1 MKVTEKRTSLW
12 ENGLIW
18 FGAALSL
25 AEMQT
30 GTYFAPL
37 GLEKGL
43 AAILL
48 GHLLGCGLLFGAG
61 VIGGRTGKSAM
72 ETVKMSFG
80 QKGGL
85 LFALLNILQLL
96 GWTGIMIY
104 EGALAAE
111 GIFGSGQSIWCGLLG
126 ALILFWLAVGLK
138 KLGRVNA
145 AAMGGLLVMTVVL
158 SFALWGQGSELQLP
172 AEAMSFGLALELSIA
187 MPLSWLPLIS
197 DYTREAE
204 QPVRATAVSAA
215 VYGLVSCWMYMIG
228 LLAALAWG
236 ETNIAVIM
244 LKSGLGMAGLLIIL
258 FSTVTTT
265 YLDAWSAGVSSESL
279 FPRLKGNIVAM
290 AVTVLGTVGA
300 IFLPLLDFTEFLY
313 FIGSVFAPMIAV
325 QLTDYFVTGRR
336 YEQDAFCGQ
345 NLLLWL
351 AGFAI
356 YRLLMQMELP
366 VGSTLPAM
374 LLTMLLCMAV
384 NVLRRKTGEQ
394 GSQWKKRVKVCSML
408 VSLPVVMAFSMES
421 VLAMPSVHWQGSTI
435 RVVDGDGAFRCG
447 STSYPHYQPPQSS
460 SYPKAEPSDGKK
472 PKKQQKDGET

>member
-1 MKVTEKRTSLW
+1 MASSKKGTSLW
-12 ENGLIW
+12 ANGLIW

-37 GLEKGL
+37 GLGQGL

-48 GHLLGCGLLFGAG
+48 GHLIGCALLFGAG
-61 VIGGRTGKSAM
+61 VIGGQTRKSSM

-111 GIFGSGQSIWCGLLG
+111 GLFGSGQSVWCVLLG
-126 ALILFWLAVGLK
+126 ALIILWLAIGLK
-138 KLGRVNA
+138 KLGRLNA
-145 AAMGGLLVMTVVL
+145 VAMGALLLLTLVL
-158 SFALWGQGSELQLP
+158 SFGLWGQAGGLQTP
-172 AEAMSFGLALELSIA
+172 DEAMSFGLALELSIA
-187 MPLSWLPLIS
+187 MPLSWLPLVS

-204 QPVRATAVSAA
+204 KPVRATAVSAA
-215 VYGLVSCWMYMIG
+215 VYGLVSCWMYAIG

-244 LKSGLGMAGLLIIL
+244 LKSGLGMAGLLVIL

-265 YLDAWSAGVSSESL
+265 FLDAYSAGVSSESL
-279 FPRLKGNIVAM
+279 FSQVKGKSVAM
-290 AVTVLGTVGA
+290 VVTVLGTAGA

-313 FIGSVFAPMIAV
+313 FIGSVFAPMVAV
-325 QLTDYFVTGRR
+325 QLTDYFLTGRR
-336 YEQDAFCGQ
+336 YEQEAFCSH

-351 AGFAI
+351 AGFAV
-356 YRLLMQMELP
+356 YRLLMTVDLP

-374 LLTMLLCMAV
+374 LITMLLCLAL
-384 NVLRRKTGEQ
+384 NALRSK
-394 GSQWKKRVKVCSML
+394 
-408 VSLPVVMAFSMES
+408 ES
-421 VLAMPSVHWQGSTI
+421 PKEVEVH
-435 RVVDGDGAFRCG
+435 
-447 STSYPHYQPPQSS
+447 
-460 SYPKAEPSDGKK
+460 
-472 PKKQQKDGET
+472 